1 MIKMMGCLMIVLT
14 GAAVGYLQS
23 KRLTARTLFFEE
35 YQKFLSELTLQI
47 RYDSSSLERIL
58 EKFSDYRRLAPVL
71 RICREK
77 IQEGNSFFESWLQ
90 GVGKLSKDNGL
101 LKGDIE
107 LLLDLRKRP
116 WELDDLEGQLSH
128 LKLNSELTKL
138 RLEEARE
145 CKVKKGKLYQ
155 MLGLSLG
162 ITTALLFL

>member
-1 MIKMMGCLMIVLT
+1 MGCLMIVLT

-71 RICREK
+71 RIAVKKSRRE
-77 IQEGNSFFESWLQ
+77 ILFLNPGAQ

-107 LLLDLRKRP
+107 LLLDLGKG
-116 WELDDLEGQLSH
+116 LGISDLEGQLSH

>member
-1 MIKMMGCLMIVLT
+1 MGCLMIVLT

-107 LLLDLRKRP
+107 
-116 WELDDLEGQLSH
+116 GQLSH

>member
-77 IQEGNSFFESWLQ
+77 IQEGNSFLNPGSRESESSQ
-90 GVGKLSKDNGL
+90 RTMG
-101 LKGDIE
+101 
-107 LLLDLRKRP
+107 
-116 WELDDLEGQLSH
+116 
-128 LKLNSELTKL
+128 
-138 RLEEARE
+138 
-145 CKVKKGKLYQ
+145 
-155 MLGLSLG
+155 
-162 ITTALLFL
+162 F

>member
-1 MIKMMGCLMIVLT
+1 MGCLMIVLT

-23 KRLTARTLFFEE
+23 KRLTARTLFIEE

-77 IQEGNSFFESWLQ
+77 IQEGNSFFESWCQ

-107 LLLDLRKRP
+107 LLLDLGKG
-116 WELDDLEGQLSH
+116 LGISDLEGQLSH